1 MSFDQS
7 RQDVVELIEGQLRP
21 GETVRAVLPFAL
33 TPKRPKDAQG
43 KVRVGIYQSYRRYR
57 PLLVTNERV
66 FVFETGRTPHPR
78 QVLAQFPAHDVKV
91 VTITPKRTGLNTLV
105 LDLPSIGP
113 VPFEIGRYEQEEL
126 AALAATLDE
135 L

>member
-1 MSFDQS
+1 MSFEKS
-7 RQDVVELIEGQLRP
+7 RQEVVGLVEGLLRP

-57 PLLVTNERV
+57 PLLVTDERV

-78 QVLAQFPAHDVKV
+78 EVLAVFPARDVKV
-91 VTITPKRTGLNTLV
+91 LDIAPKRTGLNTLV
-105 LDLPSIGP
+105 LDLPQLGA
-113 VPFEIGRYEQEEL
+113 VPFEIGRYEQDDL
-126 AALAATLDE
+126 AALAATLAE